1 MPSTT
6 KKPTLDDLKALMSEF
21 DPREVRALLKE
32 KGANGPTML
41 SVTMDSLVA
50 LGLRAETKALVADV
64 TTRARAAGLLA
75 ADATAKAN
83 NVAVLRRYCGAYEEA
98 RQRAAAAPPA

>member
-1 MPSTT
+1 MATA
-6 KKPTLDDLKALMSEF
+6 KKPTVDELKAMLAEF
-21 DPREVRALLKE
+21 DPKDVRALLKS
-32 KGANGPTML
+32 AVASGPTIL

-50 LGLRAETKALVADV
+50 LGLRAETKALVEDV
-64 TTRARAAGLLA
+64 TTRARAVGLLA

-98 RQRAAAAPPA
+98 RKRAGVV